1 MASSSSS
8 SVQDVLLGRAQEP
21 HLNLEVLNLEH
32 YLTKCLFGLPD
43 AAEVEDESELLRV
56 LVVSTPGLAS
66 RQVCQY
72 QFKKNDI
79 AWICKDCQSDETCV
93 LCNSCW
99 QASDHEG
106 HEVYYYHS
114 QAGGCCD
121 CGDKDAWKPAGFC
134 VRHGHAHPDPL
145 SLVPGDLLHRGGALL
160 KTVVSELLAYADHYS
175 TLFDAGPL
183 DPVDGEEI
191 DQLPL
196 GQVWI
201 VRLHQDD
208 IHSQAQ
214 VATQIEVPSCSLS
227 AIYDLC
233 IPPI

>member
-1 MASSSSS
+1 MSASSFS
-8 SVQDVLLGRAQEP
+8 SVQDVLLGRAQEA
-21 HLNLEVLNLEH
+21 HLQLEGGLNVEH
-32 YLTKCLFGLPD
+32 FLTKRLFCIPD
-43 AAEVEDESELLRV
+43 AAEMEDESELLRV
-56 LVVSTPGLAS
+56 LVVATPGLAS

-121 CGDKDAWKPAGFC
+121 CGDKDAWKPSGFC

-145 SLVPGDLLHRGGALL
+145 SLVPQDLLQRGAALL
-160 KTVVSELLAYADHYS
+160 RTLISELLSYAKDYS
-175 TLFDAGPL
+175 ILYTA
-183 DPVDGEEI
+183 DPHP
-191 DQLPL
+191 PL
-196 GQVWI
+196 GQMWI

-208 IHSQAQ
+208 FHTH
-214 VATQIEVPSCSLS
+214 VEFATTIEVP
-227 AIYDLC
+227 A
-233 IPPI
+233 PPPAPYVD